1 MPCMV
6 IDFNFRLFNFLK
18 LNLKNISKLK
28 GIPLFLIGLNKIGN
42 LLSESYKYIYMKFLS
57 YIVNG
62 RKTIMGQIPTQ
73 VGEKAKSQTHKNFD
87 SFFFNDD
94 HSKKNENDKIQDDQ
108 SDSEDGKA
116 KKVTVPLFLVLL
128 SVIGYLM
135 FGGYLFTQLGDEW
148 NLVQSIYG
156 SYQAVSTIGEYNF
169 IN

>member
-1 MPCMV
+1 
-6 IDFNFRLFNFLK
+6 
-18 LNLKNISKLK
+18 
-28 GIPLFLIGLNKIGN
+28 
-42 LLSESYKYIYMKFLS
+42 MKFLS
-57 YIVNG
+57 CICNG
-62 RKTIMGQIPTQ
+62 RKIIMGQIPMQ
-73 VGEKAKSQTHKNFD
+73 ADEKAKNLTQQHFD
-87 SFFFNDD
+87 GFIFNDD
-94 HSKKNENDKIQDDQ
+94 HSKTDEIDKIQDNQ
-108 SDSEDGKA
+108 SDSEDEKD